1 MIALRVLNLAIGLA
15 IGVFVPFIS
24 VNLASRGFGPAQIG
38 LVASLGALGFT
49 IAVPVWGH
57 LADVRLGRPR
67 TLQVCA
73 IGAGMAVVLLLRDWS
88 MAVIA
93 LLFFLYWVFASSWQP
108 LSDALAV
115 NALRGRRGGYE
126 RVRLLA
132 SLTFAIGAIGAGF
145 LYDQTGYGASSVLLA
160 VGAVLIA
167 VTAAFV
173 PDVGRADLG
182 AHRARSAT
190 PARTWRLGSVG
201 VALRVAPRL
210 GAVLFVVALLHI
222 GIISGYTFLSLRLV
236 ELGGS
241 PSVVALSAGISAF
254 AEVPSMLVAGW
265 IAVRIGLRGLFAVGA
280 LLYGVA
286 FLSWAVVGSV
296 GLDHRE
302 PHPHRVL
309 VRERHRRRRPDHCH
323 APPGGAPG
331 DRPGALPDDGLRHR
345 LDHRQRG
352 RRAALQ
358 HGRPRRRLRARR
370 GPGGGRRDRRLAGH
384 AAPPG
389 RPPGAVRATILS
401 VGQPW
406 IDPTVTG
413 VGRVPMHSVPHP
425 DRLDLDGTWRFQLLR
440 RPDAATTGR
449 WLARHRGPRLLDAGR
464 TRSTCRTTPT
474 SRCRSRGSRPTR
486 SRS

>member
-1 MIALRVLNLAIGLA
+1 MGSVIALRVLNLAIGLA

-145 LYDQTGYGASSVLLA
+145 LYDRTGYGASSVLLA

-182 AHRARSAT
+182 AHRSSSAT
-190 PARTWRLGSVG
+190 PVRTWRLGSVG

-210 GAVLFVVALLHI
+210 GAVLFVVAVLHI

-265 IAVRIGLRGLFAVGA
+265 IAFRIGLRGLFAVGA

-296 GLDHRE
+296 GLIIASRILIGFSFASVIIAV
-302 PHPHRVL
+302 VL
-309 VRERHRRRRPDHCH
+309 TIAMLLPAELQATGQALFQTTAFGIAAIIANVV
-323 APPGGAPG
+323 GGF
-331 DRPGALPDDGLRHR
+331 LYST
-345 LDHRQRG
+345 
-352 RRAALQ
+352 
-358 HGRPRRRLRARR
+358 
-370 GPGGGRRDRRLAGH
+370 AGH
-384 AAPPG
+384 AAVFGLAAVLAVAAAIGGWLVMPRRPG
-389 RPPGAVRATILS
+389 VRAAPS
-401 VGQPW
+401 MRQ
-406 IDPTVTG
+406 
-413 VGRVPMHSVPHP
+413 S
-425 DRLDLDGTWRFQLLR
+425 
-440 RPDAATTGR
+440 
-449 WLARHRGPRLLDAGR
+449 
-464 TRSTCRTTPT
+464 
-474 SRCRSRGSRPTR
+474 
-486 SRS
+486 

>member
-93 LLFFLYWVFASSWQP
+93 LLFFLYWIFASSWQP

-296 GLDHRE
+296 GLIIASRILIGFSFASVIVAV
-302 PHPHRVL
+302 VL
-309 VRERHRRRRPDHCH
+309 TIAMLLPAELQATGQALFQTTAFGIASIIANVVGGLLYSTAGHSAVFGLGAVLAVAAAIGGWLVMPRRPGVRP
-323 APPGGAPG
+323 APSV
-331 DRPGALPDDGLRHR
+331 
-345 LDHRQRG
+345 RQ
-352 RRAALQ
+352 
-358 HGRPRRRLRARR
+358 
-370 GPGGGRRDRRLAGH
+370 
-384 AAPPG
+384 
-389 RPPGAVRATILS
+389 S
-401 VGQPW
+401 
-406 IDPTVTG
+406 
-413 VGRVPMHSVPHP
+413 
-425 DRLDLDGTWRFQLLR
+425 
-440 RPDAATTGR
+440 
-449 WLARHRGPRLLDAGR
+449 
-464 TRSTCRTTPT
+464 
-474 SRCRSRGSRPTR
+474 
-486 SRS
+486 

>member
-1 MIALRVLNLAIGLA
+1 MIALRVLNLAIGVA

-93 LLFFLYWVFASSWQP
+93 LLFFLYWIFASSWQP
-108 LSDALAV
+108 LSDALTV

-160 VGAVLIA
+160 VGAILIA

-182 AHRARSAT
+182 AHRAGSET
-190 PARTWRLGSVG
+190 PVRTWRLGSVG

-296 GLDHRE
+296 GLIIASRILIGFSFASVIVAV
-302 PHPHRVL
+302 VL
-309 VRERHRRRRPDHCH
+309 TIATLLPAELQATGQALFQTTAFGIAAIIANVV
-323 APPGGAPG
+323 GG
-331 DRPGALPDDGLRHR
+331 LLYST
-345 LDHRQRG
+345 
-352 RRAALQ
+352 
-358 HGRPRRRLRARR
+358 
-370 GPGGGRRDRRLAGH
+370 AGH
-384 AAPPG
+384 AAVFGLAAVLAVVAAIGGWLVMP
-389 RPPGAVRATILS
+389 RRPGARAAPSVRQS
-401 VGQPW
+401 
-406 IDPTVTG
+406 
-413 VGRVPMHSVPHP
+413 
-425 DRLDLDGTWRFQLLR
+425 
-440 RPDAATTGR
+440 
-449 WLARHRGPRLLDAGR
+449 
-464 TRSTCRTTPT
+464 
-474 SRCRSRGSRPTR
+474 
-486 SRS
+486 

>member
-93 LLFFLYWVFASSWQP
+93 LLFFLYWIFASSWQP
-108 LSDALAV
+108 LSDALTV

-160 VGAVLIA
+160 VGAILIA

-182 AHRARSAT
+182 AHRAGSET
-190 PARTWRLGSVG
+190 PVRTWRLGSVG

-296 GLDHRE
+296 GLIIASRILIGFSFASVIVAV
-302 PHPHRVL
+302 VL
-309 VRERHRRRRPDHCH
+309 TIATLLPAELQATGQALFQTTAFGIAAIIANVV
-323 APPGGAPG
+323 GG
-331 DRPGALPDDGLRHR
+331 LLYST
-345 LDHRQRG
+345 
-352 RRAALQ
+352 
-358 HGRPRRRLRARR
+358 
-370 GPGGGRRDRRLAGH
+370 AGH
-384 AAPPG
+384 AAVFGLAAVLAVVAAIGGWLVMP
-389 RPPGAVRATILS
+389 RRPGARAAPSVRQS
-401 VGQPW
+401 
-406 IDPTVTG
+406 
-413 VGRVPMHSVPHP
+413 
-425 DRLDLDGTWRFQLLR
+425 
-440 RPDAATTGR
+440 
-449 WLARHRGPRLLDAGR
+449 
-464 TRSTCRTTPT
+464 
-474 SRCRSRGSRPTR
+474 
-486 SRS
+486 